1 MNAIEF
7 RGPILVTAGYFLVY
21 YVFLLNILRTK
32 MRVFKAYK
40 SRGEKFDRYFSQDRE
55 MLAADRIQ
63 LNMLEHMPL
72 FLLLMWLHAAFIS
85 IPQATWL
92 GGIYTGSRLI
102 YPIIVGGRLGRE
114 IPIKITP
121 ITFTGYIINFY
132 FVGALVWS
140 ALQ

>member
-7 RGPILVTAGYFLVY
+7 KGPILVTAGYFLVY
-21 YVFLLNILRTK
+21 YIFLLNILRTK

-40 SRGEKFDRYFSQDRE
+40 SRGEKFDRYFGQDRE

-72 FLLLMWLHAAFIS
+72 FLLLMWLHATFVS

-92 GGIYTGSRLI
+92 GGIYTASRFI
-102 YPIIVGGRLGRE
+102 YPIIVGSRLGRE
-114 IPIKITP
+114 IPMKIMP
-121 ITFTGYIINFY
+121 ITFTGYIINIY

-140 ALQ
+140 ALK

>member
-1 MNAIEF
+1 MSAIVF
-7 RGPILVTAGYFLVY
+7 KGPILVTAVYFLVY
-21 YVFLLNILRTK
+21 YIFLLNILRTK

-40 SRGEKFDRYFSQDRE
+40 KRGEKFDRYFGQDRE

-72 FLLLMWLHAAFIS
+72 FLLLMWLHATFVS

-92 GGIYTGSRLI
+92 GGIYTTSRII
-102 YPIIVGGRLGRE
+102 YPIIVGGSLGRE
-114 IPIKITP
+114 VPLKIMP
-121 ITFTGYIINFY
+121 VTFTGYIINFY

-140 ALQ
+140 ALK